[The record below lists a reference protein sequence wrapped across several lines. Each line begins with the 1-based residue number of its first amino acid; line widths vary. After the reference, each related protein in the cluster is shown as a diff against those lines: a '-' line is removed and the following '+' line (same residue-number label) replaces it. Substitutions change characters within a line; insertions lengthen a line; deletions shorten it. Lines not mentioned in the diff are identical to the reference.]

1 MRPPKLVLAAS
12 IVVILGAGGLAAAY
26 FLDPGK
32 RLEAVVRGY
41 PTFQGRS
48 ASAWADD
55 LNARDD
61 LDRSIAFERLKGG
74 KADAVP
80 VVGWV
85 LRSPGRSEAR
95 WQAADILGQLGAD
108 GRTGATDLI
117 AALDDADPY
126 VKAMAVKALARL
138 APAATE
144 SLPPELGG
152 VVPALLNKLPET
164 EVIRAVS
171 DYKRHAAGAVP
182 KLTVLLAHPD
192 PAVRWNA
199 ARALGKIGE
208 SAKPATA
215 AIVAQLADPV
225 PLVREHAAEALGDI
239 GPAVADAI
247 PDLVKSLADP
257 EWKVRKDAV
266 RSLGQMGPAAKSVLA
281 RVQAMKADPEAEV
294 REKATVAERQIDPTL
309 AGEPKR

>member
-1 MRPPKLVLAAS
+1 MRRSRLVRVAGVAA
-12 IVVILGAGGLAAAY
+12 VLGAGGLAAAY
-26 FLDPGK
+26 LLDPGK

-48 ASAWADD
+48 ASAWAED
-55 LNARDD
+55 LSTRDD
-61 LDRSIAFERLKGG
+61 LDRSSAFERLKGG

-80 VVGWV
+80 VLVWALG
-85 LRSPGRSEAR
+85 SPGRPEAR
-95 WQAADILGQLGAD
+95 WHAADLLGQIGAD
-108 GRTGATDLI
+108 ARPAAPALT

-144 SLPPELGG
+144 PLPPELAG

-182 KLTVLLAHPD
+182 ELTGLLAHPD

-199 ARALGKIGE
+199 ARALGKIGGP
-208 SAKPATA
+208 SKPAAA

-247 PDLVKSLADP
+247 PDLVKALADP

-266 RSLGQMGPAAKSVLA
+266 RALGQMGPAAKSVLA
-281 RVQAMKADPEAEV
+281 RVQAMKADPEVEV